1 MMIISD
7 IHDISS
13 YRQSKIIVKDI
24 EQIRTALKESYKTL
38 TRYKKYVPVKPIL
51 NEILSAELVLKL
63 ALTKH
68 KEIVKNK
75 GKLNEEA

>member
-1 MMIISD
+1 MMTISD
-7 IHDISS
+7 IHDIQS

-24 EQIRTALKESYKTL
+24 EQIRSALKESYKTL
-38 TRYKKYVPVKPIL
+38 TKYKKYVPVKPIL

-63 ALTKH
+63 ALQKH
-68 KEIVKNK
+68 KEIVKTK